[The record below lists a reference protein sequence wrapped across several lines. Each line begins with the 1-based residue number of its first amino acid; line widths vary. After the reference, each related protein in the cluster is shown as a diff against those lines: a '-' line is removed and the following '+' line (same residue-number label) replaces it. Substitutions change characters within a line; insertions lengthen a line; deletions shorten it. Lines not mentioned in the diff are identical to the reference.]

1 MWQVERRKTVPFGCS
16 TSFFVFRML
25 QLALL
30 KAKKK
35 NDERLQK
42 RLFSDEKSIAV

>member
-1 MWQVERRKTVPFGCS
+1 
-16 TSFFVFRML
+16 ML

-35 NDERLQK
+35 NDDRLQK
-42 RLFSDEKSIAV
+42 RLFSDEKSIAVWQKLAKGFYSA